1 MRCLYAV
8 CVFVFRMMMEWMIH
22 HKEVVT
28 VVHSI
33 MMEIDSAIVDL
44 ERRLESR
51 RWKRSGEGVT
61 VAVTCS
67 TGRSL
72 SPCIVE
78 CLHDHYS
85 KAPPIDNLVVTAE
98 HLVALCVPSDSR
110 HRLIWQQFPMLSGF
124 NPLRVHRG
132 VFHILQCVRSPD
144 WVNLPVETSMLVEE
158 AFQKN
163 PLSSNIRVK
172 DLVVDFRN
180 GTLYSK
186 TTSQQSLLRCSLPSQ
201 HCAVTVRFLY
211 DKTYK
216 LFVANFKSAGI
227 LPYSF
232 HPVSGEAVFLIG
244 HMTYGSH
251 TWCDFGGLKS
261 MGVFR

>member
-1 MRCLYAV
+1 
-8 CVFVFRMMMEWMIH
+8 MEWIVH
-22 HKEVVT
+22 HRGVVT
-28 VVHSI
+28 IVHSI
-33 MMEIDSAIVDL
+33 MMKIDSAIVDL
-44 ERRLESR
+44 ERRLESHQL
-51 RWKRSGEGVT
+51 KRSGECII

-78 CLHDHYS
+78 CLHNHYS
-85 KAPPIDNLVVTAE
+85 KAPPIDNLVATAE
-98 HLVALCVPSDSR
+98 HLVALWVPSDSR
-110 HRLIWQQFPMLSGF
+110 HSLIWQQLPMLSRSHHFSGT
-124 NPLRVHRG
+124 
-132 VFHILQCVRSPD
+132 FHILQSVRSRD
-144 WVNLPVETSMLVEE
+144 WVNVPVETSMLVEE

-180 GTLYSK
+180 GSLYSK
-186 TTSQQSLLRCSLPSQ
+186 ATSQRSLLRCSLPSQ
-201 HCAVTVRFLY
+201 QCTVTVRFLY
-211 DKTYK
+211 HTTYK
-216 LFVANFKSAGI
+216 PFVASFKSAGI

-232 HPVSGEAVFLIG
+232 HPVSGKAVFLIG

-261 MGVFR
+261 TGIFR